1 MKNLRVL
8 AIFVAS
14 ASLGASGGYAQTNSE
29 AIPLLAPRDVLSEF
43 DLRRLEYPPRALEL
57 AISGNAIVQCTALPA
72 GQVSGCII
80 VKETTEGA
88 GFGPASL
95 RVMRN
100 ARLPEVEPATGERTF
115 RVVFQFTLG

>member
-1 MKNLRVL
+1 MCYQ
-8 AIFVAS
+8 
-14 ASLGASGGYAQTNSE
+14 SLTC
-29 AIPLLAPRDVLSEF
+29 DVLSI
-43 DLRRLEYPPRALEL
+43 PRALEL

-80 VKETTEGA
+80 VKETPEGA